1 MWAQAGRLFWHQAS
15 PVMAADPLA
24 LAVPP
29 QRCQG
34 NCGQYAYW
42 ICMPHPLPETVEQS
56 GVKTPED
63 FDRQSFR
70 ELIVVTHSACGVELL
85 EGVYLLEPHASGKPQ
100 ICIQSPGSRRLGCAL
115 GRRPPPIYN
124 VYLEEIPDDWE
135 SLERLTCMRSRA
147 MISNV
152 YPAT

>member
-1 MWAQAGRLFWHQAS
+1 M
-15 PVMAADPLA
+15 PL
-24 LAVPP
+24 
-29 QRCQG
+29 
-34 NCGQYAYW
+34 
-42 ICMPHPLPETVEQS
+42 PLPETVEQD
-56 GVKTPED
+56 GIKTPED

-100 ICIQSPGSRRLGCAL
+100 ICIQSSGSRRLGCAL

-124 VYLEEIPDDWE
+124 VYLEEIPNDWE
-135 SLERLTCMRSRA
+135 SLGRLTCMCSRA

-152 YPAT
+152 YGATYPKALVIIVYISTVDVA